1 MQIYKRKTMFGKAL
15 STFLITIAAILF
27 QQSAQAQIIRL
38 YQDNVQAGNPD
49 VQTPVVQSDA
59 LFRPSIDTDL
69 RQLRN
74 NAAPGFRYRYD
85 DYLQYSPAVLMV
97 GLKACGYKGRS
108 SWGRML
114 VSDAFSAAIMAG
126 AVNGI
131 KYSVR
136 RMRPDET
143 SRNSFPSGH
152 TATAFMAATML
163 HKEYGWRSPWFSIGG
178 YTAAAV
184 TGVSR
189 MLNNRHWMSDVLAGG
204 AIGIGSVH
212 LGYFLS
218 DLIFKEKYLYDGYE
232 RPDIFAYDYEH
243 RYYEAGLSFAR
254 RFVLGSASDKSAGI
268 LPLRGSSA
276 AIFTNIPIVP
286 RTGIAVRVAANELAF
301 AAAGASGDQP
311 QPLSDAGSIAED
323 ISFNTYNAMAGAF
336 WQYPFPKL
344 LEFEIKT
351 MIGYAW
357 HHCRLEAPAW
367 ELTNGIDVLAEAAV
381 TLRAGEN
388 FRIKAFAE
396 YETFSFSQ
404 QKPYINS
411 FLLGFSTSFCW

>member
-1 MQIYKRKTMFGKAL
+1 MYGKAL
-15 STFLITIAAILF
+15 SIFLISFFIGFTSISA
-27 QQSAQAQIIRL
+27 SAQTIEPSGNQQIPQL
-38 YQDNVQAGNPD
+38 KA
-49 VQTPVVQSDA
+49 
-59 LFRPSIDTDL
+59 SIDTDL

-74 NAAPGFRYRYD
+74 NAIPGFRYRYD
-85 DYLQYSPAVLMV
+85 DYIQYSPAVLMA
-97 GLKACGYKGRS
+97 GLKAFGYKGRS

-126 AVNGI
+126 AVNGV

-136 RMRPDET
+136 RLRPDNT

-178 YTAAAV
+178 YTVATV
-184 TGVSR
+184 TGISR
-189 MLNNRHWMSDVLAGG
+189 MMNNRHWMSDVLAGG

-218 DLIFKEKYLYDGYE
+218 DLIFKDRYLSDGYE
-232 RPDIFAYDYEH
+232 RPDIFAYDFDH
-243 RYYEAGLSFAR
+243 RYYEAGISLAR
-254 RFVLGSASDKSAGI
+254 RFVLGSSSDKAAGL
-268 LPLRGSSA
+268 LPQRGSSA
-276 AIFTNIPIVP
+276 AVFVNVPVVP
-286 RTGIAVRVAANELAF
+286 RTGIAARVSANELWF
-301 AAAGASGDQP
+301 KSEN
-311 QPLSDAGSIAED
+311 SY
-323 ISFNTYNAMAGAF
+323 NMYNALVGAF

-357 HHCRLEAPAW
+357 QQKSHIEGA
-367 ELTNGIDVLAEAAV
+367 TNGIDVMAEIAA